1 MLPFGHPI
9 LEVILMNFNIRTD
22 LALEN
27 HEIYQT
33 ANKKRK
39 EIPGIEAFFDDSD
52 QDIHISTVKVL
63 SDIGSKALSKPIGKY
78 VTIESQ
84 YMNDEVERIDKKI
97 VNVLAQ
103 NILTLTNL
111 NEKDSVLV
119 VGLRKF

>member
-1 MLPFGHPI
+1 
-9 LEVILMNFNIRTD
+9 MNFNIRTD

-97 VNVLAQ
+97 VNILAQ